1 MVPLEGEIT
10 RANFISFG
18 LTIINDSSFL
28 QQLFD
33 MISPFSQSMN
43 AVLFNS
49 ILYLFKSS
57 SLFDN
62 LTVADH
68 LHLIAL
74 LHNVSLNRAHHQA
87 KILAEQI
94 GLDRDAFNHKASL
107 LSGGQKRR
115 LTLGMAMMSQPRVLL
130 LDEPTVRI

>member
-62 LTVADH
+62 LTV
-68 LHLIAL
+68 
-74 LHNVSLNRAHHQA
+74 R
-87 KILAEQI
+87 
-94 GLDRDAFNHKASL
+94 
-107 LSGGQKRR
+107 
-115 LTLGMAMMSQPRVLL
+115 
-130 LDEPTVRI
+130 